1 MGFLVSGQAAPGDV
15 ERYFA
20 ALLRAQQEIDLDLP
34 RYARH
39 WAREMPADL
48 LALVDVRRF
57 GPGERI
63 VPQPYTAEMF
73 DRTQG
78 WMRDRQ
84 LIDVGE
90 PAVRPY
96 QDSVLT

>member
-1 MGFLVSGQAAPGDV
+1 
-15 ERYFA
+15 
-20 ALLRAQQEIDLDLP
+20 
-34 RYARH
+34 
-39 WAREMPADL
+39 MPPDL
-48 LALVDVRRF
+48 LELVDVRRF

-73 DRTQG
+73 DRTKG

-90 PAVRPY
+90 SAGRRY
-96 QDSVLT
+96 QDTVLT